1 MKRYILAAAALLAFG
16 AFASAETIRFATRPS
31 LSPDGSQIYFA
42 YDGDILTVP
51 VSGGL
56 ARTFISIGGNEN
68 CPVPSPDGKWLAFS
82 SDIQGNN
89 DVYVV
94 PTGGGEAR
102 QLTYHEAGDTPV
114 AWSADSKYIFFETT
128 RSSSRKTTYK
138 VAVGGG
144 TPEIMF
150 DGFFNTVVNLV
161 ENPKTGEYLFNESM
175 ESISFPTRKRYVGDH
190 NPDIKSWNPKNR
202 SYTVL
207 TDYIG
212 KDAWPMADKS
222 GNIYYVS
229 DEYNQESNIVKYVK
243 GGKPQQLTTFDKS
256 VQYPSIAA
264 DGSAIVF
271 LKEYQINVLDL
282 KNGRTMVPEIT
293 VAAGGIEVRRSFA
306 DQKPTAAA
314 VSPDGKK
321 FAIVIR
327 GGLYVTDAKA
337 EYFTQLATPSDERV
351 NEVEWS
357 SDNKTI
363 YYTRTNHGYVNLYR
377 IAGDGSMTERSV
389 YTPNAHV
396 KGLKVSSK
404 GDKLAFIDGNH
415 SVMLCDMSTNNIEK
429 IADAEFWSFQ
439 TYDIAF
445 SADDSYLAFEAMNK
459 FESDIYVFSFKDRKL
474 TNLTSS
480 TSSEGGMVFSPDGKY
495 MYLLANP
502 TSTTFPRGGSSS
514 LYKLPLQKY
523 DTSFKSDKYDKLFEE
538 DKKDDAKA
546 GDGKDDKKS
555 KDAKADKKEKKDSSI
570 TIDFTN
576 VFRRMTTVERGG
588 SQNGLYV
595 FASKGKELLLYSSF
609 NNGQRGA
616 YALDLTD
623 PEAKPKPIKEFTG
636 GSFFSSK
643 DALFAISG
651 GTIYKIDP
659 NSLSATK
666 INVSRNV
673 EKVLGDE
680 FSQMFYEC
688 WAVLDQNYYDVNFHG
703 ADWNAVRDYYASLL
717 PYVRTR
723 DNLRTVLADMLGEL
737 NSSHLGFSSTG
748 VEEKTE
754 TKMRTLSTGIVYA
767 AGNPYKVERIIPDSP
782 ADKYGLDI
790 KKGDV
795 LVAVD
800 GQKVDPSV
808 NREKYFSTSVQKDEI
823 KLTFSR
829 GGKETDVKIH
839 TSTPSAVKSLE
850 YREWEDER
858 REMVEKKTDGKV
870 AYLHMQAMGDED
882 LTRFLTEMNTYACD
896 KDALILDL
904 RYNNGG
910 NVHKEVL
917 DYLRQQEHFQW
928 AFRDFPRTTH
938 PNVTPAGKPIVVL
951 VNEHSLSDAEVTSN
965 GIKTLGIAKLVGT
978 ETYRWII
985 FTSSVRLIDGSTC
998 RLPAW
1003 GCYSVNGEDL
1013 EHIGVTPDIYVKNTF
1028 KDRLEGK
1035 DPQLDAAIKEIL
1047 SQL

>member
-1 MKRYILAAAALLAFG
+1 MKRIILAAAAVLAFG
-16 AFASAETIRFATRPS
+16 SMAGAETIRFASRPS
-31 LSPDGSQIYFA
+31 LSPDGTKIYFS
-42 YDGDILTVP
+42 YDGDICLVP
-51 VSGGL
+51 AAGGL

-68 CPVPSPDGKWLAFS
+68 SPVPSPDGRWLAFS

-102 QLTYHEAGDTPV
+102 QLTFHEAGDVPV
-114 AWSADSKYIFFETT
+114 SWSSDSKYIFFEST
-128 RSSSRKTTYK
+128 RGSARKTTYR
-138 VAVGGG
+138 VAAAGG
-144 TPEIMF
+144 TPEVMF
-150 DGFFNTVVNLV
+150 DGYFNTVVNLV

-190 NPDIKSWNPKNR
+190 NPNIKSWNPKSR
-202 SYTVL
+202 SYTEL

-212 KDAWPMADKS
+212 KDAWPMADRA

-256 VQYPSIAA
+256 VQYPAIAA

-271 LKEYQINVLDL
+271 LRDYQINVLDL
-282 KNGRTMVPEIT
+282 RSGRTMVPEIT
-293 VAAGGIEVRRSFA
+293 VTSSGVEVRRSFA

-321 FAIVIR
+321 FALVIR
-327 GGLYVTDAKA
+327 GGLYVSDAKA
-337 EYFTQLATPSDERV
+337 EYLTQLSTPSDERV
-351 NEVEWS
+351 SEVEWS
-357 SDNKTI
+357 SDSKTI
-363 YYTRTNHGYVNLYR
+363 YYTRTNKGYINLYR
-377 IAGDGSMTERSV
+377 IAGDGSVRETAL
-389 YTPNAHV
+389 YTPAAHV
-396 KGLKVSSK
+396 KGLSVSSK

-415 SVMLCDMSTNNIEK
+415 SIMLCDMGTGSIEK
-429 IADAEFWSFQ
+429 IADAEFWSYQ

-459 FESDIYVFSFKDRKL
+459 FESDIYVYSFKDRKL
-474 TNLTSS
+474 TNLTNS
-480 TSSEGGMVFSPDGKY
+480 TSSEGGMVFTPDGKY
-495 MYLLANP
+495 MYLLGNP
-502 TSTTFPRGGSSS
+502 TTTTFPRGGTS
-514 LYKLPLQKY
+514 LLIKLPLQKY
-523 DTSFKSDKYDKLFEE
+523 DTAFKSDKYDRLFEE
-538 DKKDDAKA
+538 EKKDDDKKD
-546 GDGKDDKKS
+546 GKKS
-555 KDAKADKKEKKDSSI
+555 DKKEQKDSTV
-570 TIDFTN
+570 TIDFSN
-576 VFRRMTTVERGG
+576 VFRRMTPVVGNG

-595 FASKGKELLLYSSF
+595 FSSKGKDFLLYSSYT
-609 NNGQRGA
+609 NGQRGA

-623 PEAKPKPIKEFTG
+623 PEAKPKAIKEFTG

-659 NSLSATK
+659 NALSATK

-680 FSQMFYEC
+680 FSQMFHEC

-703 ADWNAVRDYYASLL
+703 TDWNAVHDYYASLL

-723 DNLRTVLADMLGEL
+723 DNLRTLLADMLGEL

-748 VEEKTE
+748 IEEKTE
-754 TKMRTLSTGIVYA
+754 TKMRTLATGIVWA
-767 AGNPYKVERIIPDSP
+767 AGSPYKVERIITDSP

-790 KKGDV
+790 RKGDV

-800 GQKVDPSV
+800 GQKVDSSV

-823 KLTFSR
+823 RLTFSR
-829 GGKETDVKIH
+829 GGKESDVKIH
-839 TSTPSAVKSLE
+839 VGTPASVKSLE
-850 YREWEDER
+850 YREWEDQR
-858 REMVEKKTDGKV
+858 RAMVEKKTGGRV
-870 AYLHMQAMGDED
+870 AYIHMQAMGDED
-882 LTRFLTEMNTYACD
+882 LTNFLVDMNTYAGD

-910 NVHKEVL
+910 NVHKEVI

-928 AFRDFPRTTH
+928 SFREFPKTTH

-985 FTSSVRLIDGSTC
+985 FTTSVRLIDGSTC

-1003 GCYSVNGEDL
+1003 GCYSITGEDL

-1035 DPQLDAAIKEIL
+1035 DPQLDAALKEVL
-1047 SQL
+1047 SQM